1 MPISA
6 ARLLESPTAFYPN
19 DDRVFQLFSGLGSA
33 HPVKDNREFE
43 IVSIFGAFYGHIYAL
58 IDEASHWAETNGLEA
73 KCVRV
78 LAARMMRSVATN
90 VIENNDQRPI
100 EILEDLLT
108 PGGITETGL
117 EILDASGALQKW
129 QEALDNS
136 LQQSRQINSI

>member
-1 MPISA
+1 M
-6 ARLLESPTAFYPN
+6 
-19 DDRVFQLFSGLGSA
+19 
-33 HPVKDNREFE
+33 
-43 IVSIFGAFYGHIYAL
+43 
-58 IDEASHWAETNGLEA
+58 
-73 KCVRV
+73 RV